1 MSEKRSRPKA
11 KTCKAA
17 DSSDL
22 LRAILDRDNSDRR
35 IVILR
40 ALWRLILKKGYA
52 NTSLTDIAKKARI
65 SPSHLVYYF
74 RTKEAILLELC
85 RALFNA
91 LLSGITTHGHEPPE
105 EQCERLAS
113 YAFLEPAIP
122 LSDRSIVLEL
132 IGLAV
137 HNPRLRRSTFDYAEK
152 MLAYLR
158 ELFAKTPRAFD
169 LSTEDAALLATSLW
183 SGLLTN
189 SYYHKDFDR
198 SRARELFR
206 RNLLMLAGLSDD
218 RSISSKRR
226 RDKVLQEVAEHPS
239 NGTCDRR
246 PSGSIA

>member
-1 MSEKRSRPKA
+1 MAENRNRLRARTRKA
-11 KTCKAA
+11 V
-17 DSSDL
+17 DSNDL
-22 LRAILDRDNSDRR
+22 LQAIVGSNNSDRR

-74 RTKEAILLELC
+74 RTKEAILLELY
-85 RALFNA
+85 RALFSA
-91 LLSGITTHGHEPPE
+91 LLSGITTHKDEPPA

-122 LSDRSIVLEL
+122 LSDRSIILEL

-158 ELFAKTPRAFD
+158 KLFAKTPRAFD
-169 LSTEDAALLATSLW
+169 LSPDDAALLAASLW

-198 SRARELFR
+198 SRAHELFR
-206 RNLLMLAGLSDD
+206 RTLLMLAGLSDN
-218 RSISSKRR
+218 RRTPSKRPR
-226 RDKVLQEVAEHPS
+226 GVVLPDTAEHVS
-239 NGTCDRR
+239 NGTC
-246 PSGSIA
+246 GEIG

>member
-11 KTCKAA
+11 KARKSAN
-17 DSSDL
+17 SSDL
-22 LRAILDRDNSDRR
+22 LRAILDRDKSDRR

-40 ALWRLILKKGYA
+40 ALWGLILKKGYA
-52 NTSLTDIAKKARI
+52 NTSLTDIARKARI

-74 RTKEAILLELC
+74 RTKEAILLELY
-85 RALFNA
+85 RALFKA
-91 LLSGITTHGHEPPE
+91 LLSGITTHGDEPAA

-113 YAFLEPAIP
+113 YAFLEPAMP

-152 MLAYLR
+152 MQAYLR

-169 LSTEDAALLATSLW
+169 LSSEDAAMLATSLW

-189 SYYHKDFDR
+189 SYYHKEFDR
-198 SRARELFR
+198 SRAHELFR
-206 RNLLMLAGLSDD
+206 RHLLMLAGLSDE
-218 RSISSKRR
+218 RSISLRRR
-226 RDKVLQEVAEHPS
+226 RDKVMQEAAEHLS
-239 NGTCDRR
+239 NGACDRR
-246 PSGSIA
+246 PSA

>member
-11 KTCKAA
+11 KARKSAA
-17 DSSDL
+17 SSDL

-52 NTSLTDIAKKARI
+52 NTSLTDIARKARI

-74 RTKEAILLELC
+74 RTKEAILLELY
-85 RALFNA
+85 RALFQA
-91 LLSGITTHGHEPPE
+91 LLSRITTHGDEPPA

-113 YAFLEPAIP
+113 YAFLEPAMP

-169 LSTEDAALLATSLW
+169 LSSDDAANLATSLW

-189 SYYHKDFDR
+189 SYYHKEFDR

-206 RNLLMLAGLSDD
+206 RHLLMLAGLSDE
-218 RSISSKRR
+218 RSISLRR
-226 RDKVLQEVAEHPS
+226 RHDKVLQEAAEHLS
-239 NGTCDRR
+239 NGACERR
-246 PSGSIA
+246 PPA

>member
-1 MSEKRSRPKA
+1 MAEKPSRLKA
-11 KTCKAA
+11 RARKAA
-17 DSSDL
+17 DSSNL
-22 LRAILDRDNSDRR
+22 LGAILGTDSNDRR

-65 SPSHLVYYF
+65 STSHLAYYF
-74 RTKEAILLELC
+74 PTKEAILLELY
-85 RALFNA
+85 RALFSA
-91 LLSGITTHGHEPPE
+91 LLSGVTTHKDEPAV
-105 EQCERLAS
+105 EQCDLIAS
-113 YAFLEPAIP
+113 YAFLEPAMP

-137 HNPRLRRSTFDYAEK
+137 HNRRLRRSTFDYAEK

-169 LSTEDAALLATSLW
+169 LSPEDAALLATSMW

-189 SYYHKDFDR
+189 SYYHKEFDR

-206 RNLLMLAGLSDD
+206 RSLLMLAGLSDN
-218 RSISSKRR
+218 RSMSAKRR
-226 RDKVLQEVAEHPS
+226 RDEVLQEPAEHLS
-239 NGTCDRR
+239 NGTCDEIGQ
-246 PSGSIA
+246 SN